1 MKNSKIT
8 ILLALLMMA
17 MAIFFTGCGS
27 SDQQVGVAQ
36 EREKEQQLT
45 IQMIDVG
52 QGDAILIRTAEQ
64 VILIDTGD
72 VPARAKLAAFLR
84 HQGIRT
90 IDKVI
95 ITHPHADHLGGMAEI
110 FAGFT
115 VKQVYDSGQQS
126 TTALYRKYLTVIK
139 QKNIPFT
146 ILAAGDQV
154 DFGNGA
160 VFKVFGPRKPWI
172 TEEALNNNSVT
183 GKLVYGRFSMLFTGD
198 AEKAAENRMR
208 QDYSSELKATVLK
221 SPHHGSKTSSSL
233 PFLRAVAP
241 EAVVISAGADNE
253 YKHPH
258 EVTLKKYDA
267 VKARVYRTDLN
278 GTITI
283 TSDGQNYQI
292 AKER

>member
-1 MKNSKIT
+1 MKNYKIGLG
-8 ILLALLMMA
+8 LLIVLIVA
-17 MAIFFTGCGS
+17 FFAGCSNNNQQFQAAS
-27 SDQQVGVAQ
+27 SPVPKQI
-36 EREKEQQLT
+36 T

-72 VPARAKLAAFLR
+72 VAARAKLIRFLKQ
-84 HQGIRT
+84 QGIGS

-95 ITHPHADHLGGMAEI
+95 ISHPHADHLGGMAELV
-110 FAGFT
+110 ANFT
-115 VKQVYDSGQQS
+115 VKQVYDSGQPT
-126 TTALYRKYLTVIK
+126 TTALYRRYLATIK

-160 VFKVFGPRKPWI
+160 VFKVLGPRQPFI
-172 TEEALNNNSVT
+172 SEEALNNNSIA
-183 GKLVYGRFSMLFTGD
+183 GKLVYGRFSLLFTGD
-198 AEKAAENRMR
+198 VEKQAEERLRQSYPAE
-208 QDYSSELKATVLK
+208 LAATVLK
-221 SPHHGSKTSSSL
+221 SPHHGSRTSSSP

-241 EAVVISAGADNE
+241 EAVIISVGADNE

-258 EVTLKKYDA
+258 KATLKKYADC
-267 VKARVYRTDLN
+267 KARVYRTDQD

-283 TSDGQNYQI
+283 TSDGQSYQI
-292 AKER
+292 VKER